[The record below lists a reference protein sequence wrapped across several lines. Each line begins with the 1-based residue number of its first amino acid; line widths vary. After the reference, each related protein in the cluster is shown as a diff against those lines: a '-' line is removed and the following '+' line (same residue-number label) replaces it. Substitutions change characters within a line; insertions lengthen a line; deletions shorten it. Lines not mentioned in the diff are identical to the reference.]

1 MIKTEH
7 LIRLVKAAY
16 KLDRPGPIGELTDTA
31 GWVHVK
37 DYERYSSQV
46 DEIKK
51 ALELLQKDV
60 DKPKK
65 GKKCRST

>member
-7 LIRLVKAAY
+7 LLRLVKAAH
-16 KLDRPGPIGELTDTA
+16 KLERPGSIGKLTDTT
-31 GWVHVK
+31 GWVYVK
-37 DYERYSSQV
+37 DYEKYSSQV